1 MVGAD
6 LLATGREQA
15 EGVAASG
22 EKRQHALLV
31 VEEEVGKVT
40 PPSLGVSDGIGAPAA
55 GGIDDERVEEG
66 HFLVGGGLAADD
78 RPAIDDLRAGPS
90 DARKKQWLAHLMF
103 PVFAAVYPSL

>member
-15 EGVAASG
+15 ERVAASG

-31 VEEEVGKVT
+31 VEEKVGKVT

-55 GGIDDERVEEG
+55 GGLDDERVEEG
-66 HFLVGGGLAADD
+66 HFLVDGLAADD
-78 RPAIDDLRAGPS
+78 RPAIDDLRAGPP

-103 PVFAAVYPSL
+103 PV